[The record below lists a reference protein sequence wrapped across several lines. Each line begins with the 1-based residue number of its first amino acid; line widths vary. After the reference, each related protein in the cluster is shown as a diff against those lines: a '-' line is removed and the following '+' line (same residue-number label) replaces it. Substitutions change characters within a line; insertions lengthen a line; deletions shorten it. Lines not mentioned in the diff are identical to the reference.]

1 MLLPQDTH
9 ILIVEDSLTQAV
21 QLQFIL
27 EKNGYKVTCAHN
39 GRQALESARKEKP
52 VVIISDIVMPE
63 MDGYALCSNIK
74 ADDTLKDVP
83 VILLTSLSDPVE
95 VINALVCSADN
106 FITKPYEEKFLL
118 SRIRHILINQDM
130 RRNETSE
137 KGICIFFAGKSYF
150 ITSDPTQIVDLL
162 VSTYENAVERNEE
175 LMRMQLQL
183 KKANENLQALYQQ
196 NELLLYHAG
205 EGILGLDAKGIISYA
220 NPMAEK
226 ILASME
232 KELVGCHIKRFMC
245 HEDTPASSWEESPVY
260 KVLMSCGQHRDED
273 AIFRRFNNEKFP
285 VEYTCATVH
294 GGNCPGTGGVMLL
307 QDISKRKAMQ
317 RKLREL
323 AHYDPLTGL
332 ANRRVYQE
340 FLDIELDRSM
350 RHNLQMAILFMDLDN
365 FKHINDTKGHDV
377 GDLLLQSVADRLKK
391 CVRKE
396 DLVARLGGD
405 EFAIVLVEI
414 DNQENAAIVAHKVLE
429 KLAVPHQLAGHEII
443 TTFSIGIAVYP
454 ESGDNVQDICKAA
467 DIAMYHAKEDGKNNY
482 KFFEPEIQRL
492 AHERKRLEKDLRSS
506 LQNEELTVHYQPQV
520 EISSGK
526 IVRLQALVRWH
537 HSTQGLISPALFIS
551 IAEKCGIIGPLGEW
565 ILRTACNS
573 NAMWHRKLGSSFN
586 MIVAVKVSMKQLQDK
601 NLFETIDTI
610 LATTGLAPDQLEIEL
625 TESAVMN
632 DPETIITLLN
642 KIHQLGVRLAIDDF
656 GTGYSSL
663 NYLQRLPIDT
673 LEIDLSFVAN
683 IGRSIHDEIIINAII
698 SLAHNMDLLVT
709 AKGVETE
716 EQYSFLKEHQCDLM
730 QGYYFMK
737 PLPAEEIEKVM
748 IKQTE
753 EENGTGEKI

>member
-1 MLLPQDTH
+1 MPLPQDTH

-21 QLQFIL
+21 QLQFLL
-27 EKNGYKVTCAHN
+27 EKNGFKVTCAHN
-39 GRQALESARKEKP
+39 GRQGLENARKEKP
-52 VVIISDIVMPE
+52 TVIISDIVMPE
-63 MDGYALCSNIK
+63 MDGYELCGNIK

-83 VILLTSLSDPVE
+83 VILLTSLSNPEE
-95 VINALVCSADN
+95 VINALACSADS

-118 SRIRHILINQDM
+118 SRIQNILVNQEM
-130 RRNETSE
+130 RLSATSE
-137 KGICIFFAGKSYF
+137 NGICIFFAGKSHF
-150 ITSDPTQIVDLL
+150 ITSDLTHIVDLL

-183 KKANENLQALYQQ
+183 KKANENLQELYQQ

-205 EGILGLDAKGIISYA
+205 EGILGLDAQGTISYA
-220 NPMAEK
+220 NPAAEK
-226 ILASME
+226 ILTSME

-245 HEDTPASSWEESPVY
+245 HEDNPASSWEVSPVFN
-260 KVLMSCGQHRDED
+260 VLRNSGQHRDED

-294 GGNCPGTGGVMLL
+294 GGSFAGTGGVMLF
-307 QDISKRKAMQ
+307 QDISKRKAME

-323 AHYDPLTGL
+323 AHHDPLTGL

-340 FLDIELDRSM
+340 FLDMELDRSI

-365 FKHINDTKGHDV
+365 FKNINDTKGHDV
-377 GDLLLQSVADRLKK
+377 GDLLLQSVADRVRK

-405 EFAIVLVEI
+405 EFAVVLVDIE
-414 DNQENAAIVAHKVLE
+414 NPENAALVAQKILE

-454 ESGDNVQDICKAA
+454 LSGSSVEDIGKAA

-482 KFFEPEIQRL
+482 KFFEPEMQRL
-492 AHERKRLEKDLRSS
+492 VQERMGLEKDLRSS
-506 LQNEELTVHYQPQV
+506 LQNEELIVHYQPQF
-520 EISSGK
+520 EISSGR
-526 IVRLQALVRWH
+526 IVRLQTLVRWH
-537 HSTQGLISPALFIS
+537 HPTQGLISPALFIP

-565 ILRTACNS
+565 TLRTACNT
-573 NAMWHRKLGSSFN
+573 NAMWHRKFGPSFK
-586 MIVAVKVSMKQLQDK
+586 MIVAVKVSMKQLRNK
-601 NLFETIDTI
+601 NFGETIDTI

-632 DPETIITLLN
+632 DPETTITLLN
-642 KIHQLGVRLAIDDF
+642 KIHQLGVRVAIDDF

-683 IGRSIHDEIIINAII
+683 IGRSVHDETIIKAII
-698 SLAHNMDLLVT
+698 SLAHNMALLVT

-716 EQYSFLKEHQCDLM
+716 EQYGFLKEHQCDLM
-730 QGYYFMK
+730 QGHYFMK

-753 EENGTGEKI
+753 E